1 MLWWVLPA
9 TLVAVA
15 LAYSVYR
22 RSEVSYWDGAVG
34 NWLATL
40 LGIVTGVP
48 VALAVE
54 RRRVAA
60 ERSAQQ
66 DSAALAGRNV
76 LLLLR
81 QELVSAKAKVG
92 ERMALAQSV
101 PIEPL
106 VTAAWEAMRAAGML
120 HHIAA
125 PSLIG
130 PIAEAYRLIQ
140 VLAETEGTLLRVVYG
155 VNVQFPDGESAATKI
170 MRNAVA
176 FHFPA
181 LGAIQAAIGVID
193 KQLEGPSARDV
204 P

>member
-9 TLVAVA
+9 TLVVVA
-15 LAYSVYR
+15 LGYSVYR

-40 LGIVTGVP
+40 FGIVAGVP
-48 VALAVE
+48 VALAFE
-54 RRRVAA
+54 RRRLTA
-60 ERSAQQ
+60 ERSVQQ
-66 DSAALAGRNV
+66 DSATLAGRNV

-81 QELVSAKAKVG
+81 QELVSAKAKMG
-92 ERMALAQSV
+92 ERMALTQSV

-106 VTAAWEAMRAAGML
+106 VTAAWDAMRAANTL

-140 VLAETEGTLLRVVYG
+140 VLAETERTLLRIIYG
-155 VNVQFPDGESAATKI
+155 VNVQFPDGENASTKI
-170 MRNAVA
+170 MRNAIA
-176 FHFPA
+176 FHSPA
-181 LGAIQAAIGVID
+181 LDAIQAAIGVID
-193 KQLEGPSARDV
+193 KQLEGLSPGTVS
-204 P
+204 